1 MDDVEQNKSW
11 NRETVGKSSE
21 NRKKMRIK
29 DRKSIKKNIQ
39 IKSLISIY
47 QVHIGGLIYRKI
59 YFYNC
64 INKLLA

>member
-1 MDDVEQNKSW
+1 
-11 NRETVGKSSE
+11 
-21 NRKKMRIK
+21 MRIK

-39 IKSLISIY
+39 IKSLMSIY